1 MATATHPP
9 SAAPT
14 RVRHRVILFAVTL
27 AMITYIDR
35 VVISQTAPE
44 MRAELG
50 ITAREMGWAFAAFTW
65 AYALFEIPG
74 GWLGDRLGPRRVLM
88 RIVIWWSFFTAATAW
103 VWNLAS
109 LLVTRTLF
117 GAGEAGCFPNLTRAF
132 TTWLP
137 ASERERVQAILW
149 LSARWGGAFTPL
161 LVAYILDFV
170 SWRRAFELFG
180 LVGVVWAVLFYRW
193 YRDDPHTHP
202 SVNAAELALLPPAQ
216 DTAPVH
222 GPTPWGRFMSSGSV
236 WLLWAQYACLSY
248 GWWFYVTWLPT
259 YLRESRGLGLK
270 QGALLAGLP
279 LFFGGIGCIV
289 CGYLAPH
296 VARMTGS
303 VARARRLLA
312 AGGFIGASLSI
323 LVFTRLA
330 DPTLA
335 MLALGMSS
343 FFNDFVMPPAWAAC
357 MDIGGRY
364 SGTLSGSMNMMGN
377 IAGGFSP
384 VVVAYLLAWTA
395 NDWTL
400 TFYVSA
406 AIYSLGAVC
415 WLFLDPVTP
424 LDERSSAGA
433 P

>member
-1 MATATHPP
+1 MATTTVTT
-9 SAAPT
+9 PT
-14 RVRHRVILFAVTL
+14 RARHIVVLFAVTL

-109 LLVTRTLF
+109 LLVTRALF

-137 ASERERVQAILW
+137 AQDRERVQAILW

-161 LVAYILDFV
+161 VVAYILDFV

-180 LVGVVWAVLFYRW
+180 LVGVVWAIVFYRW
-193 YRDDPHTHP
+193 YRDDPRRHP
-202 SVNAAELALLPPAQ
+202 GVNEAELALLPPAQ
-216 DTAPVH
+216 ETAPVH
-222 GPTPWGRFMSSGSV
+222 GPIPWGRFVSSSTV

-259 YLRESRGLGLK
+259 YLRDARGVGLK
-270 QGALLAGLP
+270 QGAVLAGLP
-279 LFFGGIGCIV
+279 LFFGGVGCIV
-289 CGYLAPH
+289 CGYVAPY

-312 AGGFIGASLSI
+312 AGGFVGASLSI
-323 LVFTRLA
+323 VVFTRLE

-415 WLFLDPVTP
+415 WLLLDPVTS
-424 LDERSSAGA
+424 LEREVRSA
-433 P
+433 